1 MLARLVRSAVA
12 LTLAACVIALS
23 LRSRNSYGER
33 AMGPIPPN
41 STLIFDVELLNIGHA
56 CVRCGMLRPLC

>member
-1 MLARLVRSAVA
+1 LVARLLRSAVA
-12 LTLAACVIALS
+12 LTARCLRYVLATL
-23 LRSRNSYGER
+23 RNSYGER